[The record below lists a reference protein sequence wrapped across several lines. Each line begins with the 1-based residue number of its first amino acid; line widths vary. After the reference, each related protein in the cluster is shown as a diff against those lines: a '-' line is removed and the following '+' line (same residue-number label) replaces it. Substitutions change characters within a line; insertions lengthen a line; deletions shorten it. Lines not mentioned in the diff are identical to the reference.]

1 MKRYLTIGNRGGWT
15 VKSCCMGLLSLLL
28 CMAPVCFFTSCSSID
43 EDLSDC
49 GEEFKVEYEL
59 HLITNF
65 ETELQTQL
73 TSSAEQRVADALRD
87 YLADV
92 FSNVGHDI
100 DLSFFDTGKEAD
112 LQHHERHTMEDDK
125 KTYTLVL
132 PVSEYHHIAVAN
144 LQDNASVSAAG
155 SDHSNTFTLQQKSG
169 DTVESQETGIF
180 TARTDIDVKANE
192 DQTFHVDLYMANSAV
207 ALVIDNTLG
216 VDVKDIQVYATGF
229 ATGFNV
235 NDSTYTF
242 VDNPPLI
249 HAQQVTTGTD
259 DMLCF
264 CSVNFPSR
272 DKAEGDEPL
281 WQFVVYVTN
290 ADGSVTKSV
299 LTVNEPLGS
308 GDLKVVTA
316 HLQPDGSLQPDS
328 ALVGVSI
335 TLEWKQGGTY
345 EPEM

>member
-43 EDLSDC
+43 EDMSDC
-49 GEEFKVEYEL
+49 GVEYEM
-59 HLITNF
+59 
-65 ETELQTQL
+65 EYELQLTTDIETALHTQL
-73 TSSAEQRVADALRD
+73 TSEKELQVADALRN
-87 YLADV
+87 YLDNI
-92 FSNVGHDI
+92 FSGVAHDI
-100 DLSFFDTGKEAD
+100 DLSFYGTGKDATLLHQENHQMND
-112 LQHHERHTMEDDK
+112 SN
-125 KTYTLVL
+125 KTYTIFL
-132 PVSEYHHIAVAN
+132 PENEYRNIALAN
-144 LQDNASVSAAG
+144 INDNQGITKEGTNQSS
-155 SDHSNTFTLQQKSG
+155 TLTLQQEQS
-169 DTVESQETGIF
+169 DIVPSQTAAIYTGCV
-180 TARTDIDVKANE
+180 DMDVKE
-192 DQTFHVDLYMANSAV
+192 GDQQKYHVDLYMVNSV
-207 ALVIDNTLG
+207 TALVIDNALG
-216 VDVKDIQVYATGF
+216 VEVKDIQVYATGF

-242 VDNPPLI
+242 VDNPPLVQ
-249 HAQQVTTGTD
+249 AQSVDTGLD

-264 CSVNFPSR
+264 CTVNFPSR

-281 WQFVVYVTN
+281 WQYVVYVTL

-299 LTVNEPLGS
+299 LTVKEPLGA